1 MDVSLSEN
9 HLMIQQMVR
18 EFASKEIAPHSARW
32 DEDEEFPAD
41 VIRKLG
47 ELGITGLLTPEEYGG
62 GGGDMLSFVVAL
74 EELAKVDSSVAATV
88 EVVGSLCGHLLLNFG
103 TEEQKQRWLVPLA
116 EGKAIAAF
124 ALTEPESGSDAAAM
138 TTTADLVDG
147 HWVVNGSKSFITNS
161 GTAMTAF
168 VLVAAVTGHDEEGE
182 KEISTIIVPRD
193 TPGFTVGPLYRK
205 LGWRASDTRPLYF
218 EDCRVPEAN
227 ILGVRGRGFAQ
238 SLSALDVGRVAI
250 SAMAVGL
257 AEACLQLS
265 LAHAKQRQA
274 FGGPLS
280 KLQAIQFKLAD
291 MAVAVDLARLATYR
305 AAVLLDQGKPFK
317 KEAAIAKLYSSEAAL
332 RVVDEALQIHGGLG
346 FMEDGPVA
354 RFYRD
359 AKILTIGEGTS
370 EVLRLIIARE
380 LGC

>member
-103 TEEQKQRWLVPLA
+103 TEEQKQRWLAPLA

>member
-18 EFASKEIAPHSARW
+18 EFAAKEIAPYSARW
-32 DEDEEFPAD
+32 DEHEEFPAEA
-41 VIRKLG
+41 IRKLG
-47 ELGITGLLTPEEYGG
+47 EIGVNGLLFPEEYGG
-62 GGGDMLSFVVAL
+62 GSGDMLSFVIAL

-88 EVVGSLCGHLLLNFG
+88 EVVGALCGHLLLNFG
-103 TEEQKQRWLVPLA
+103 SEEQKRRWLVPLA

-147 HWVVNGSKSFITNS
+147 HWVVNGNKSFITNS
-161 GTAMTAF
+161 GTPMTSF

-182 KEISTIIVPRD
+182 KEISTIIVPRGAQ
-193 TPGFTVGPLYRK
+193 GFTVGPPYRK

-218 EDCRVPEAN
+218 EDCRVPYAN

-238 SLSALDVGRVAI
+238 SLAALDAGRVAI
-250 SAMAVGL
+250 SALAVGL

-265 LAHAKQRQA
+265 LAHAKQRRA

-280 KLQAIQFKLAD
+280 RLQAIQFKLAD

-305 AAVLLDQGKPFK
+305 AAVLMDQGKPFK

-370 EVLRLIIARE
+370 EVQRLIIARE

>member
-18 EFASKEIAPHSARW
+18 EFAAKEIAPYSARW

-47 ELGITGLLTPEEYGG
+47 ALGITGLLTPEEYGG
-62 GGGDMLSFVVAL
+62 GGGDMLSFVIAL

-88 EVVGSLCGHLLLNFG
+88 EVVGSLCEHLLLNFG

-116 EGKAIAAF
+116 EGKTIAAF

-147 HWVVNGSKSFITNS
+147 HWVVNGTKSFITNS
-161 GTAMTAF
+161 GTPMTAF
-168 VLVAAVTGHDEEGE
+168 VLVAAVTGHDEEGK

-193 TPGFTVGPLYRK
+193 APGFTVGPLYRK

-218 EDCRVPEAN
+218 EDCRVPDAN

-359 AKILTIGEGTS
+359 AKVLTIGEGMS

>member
-18 EFASKEIAPHSARW
+18 EFAAKEIAPYSARW

-47 ELGITGLLTPEEYGG
+47 ALGITGLLTPEEYGG
-62 GGGDMLSFVVAL
+62 GGGDMLSFVIAL

-88 EVVGSLCGHLLLNFG
+88 EVVGSLCEHLLLNFG

-116 EGKAIAAF
+116 EGKTIAAF

-147 HWVVNGSKSFITNS
+147 HWVVNGTKSFITNS
-161 GTAMTAF
+161 GTPMTAF
-168 VLVAAVTGHDEEGE
+168 VLVAAVTGHDEEGK

-193 TPGFTVGPLYRK
+193 APGFTVGPLYRK

-218 EDCRVPEAN
+218 EDCRVPDAN

-359 AKILTIGEGTS
+359 AKVLTIGEGTS

>member
-1 MDVSLSEN
+1 MVLN
-9 HLMIQQMVR
+9 YLM
-18 EFASKEIAPHSARW
+18 
-32 DEDEEFPAD
+32 
-41 VIRKLG
+41 
-47 ELGITGLLTPEEYGG
+47 
-62 GGGDMLSFVVAL
+62 
-74 EELAKVDSSVAATV
+74 
-88 EVVGSLCGHLLLNFG
+88 
-103 TEEQKQRWLVPLA
+103 
-116 EGKAIAAF
+116 
-124 ALTEPESGSDAAAM
+124 
-138 TTTADLVDG
+138 
-147 HWVVNGSKSFITNS
+147 
-161 GTAMTAF
+161 
-168 VLVAAVTGHDEEGE
+168 
-182 KEISTIIVPRD
+182 ISTIIVPRD

-218 EDCRVPEAN
+218 ENCRVPEAN

>member
-1 MDVSLSEN
+1 M
-9 HLMIQQMVR
+9 
-18 EFASKEIAPHSARW
+18 
-32 DEDEEFPAD
+32 
-41 VIRKLG
+41 
-47 ELGITGLLTPEEYGG
+47 
-62 GGGDMLSFVVAL
+62 
-74 EELAKVDSSVAATV
+74 
-88 EVVGSLCGHLLLNFG
+88 
-103 TEEQKQRWLVPLA
+103 
-116 EGKAIAAF
+116 
-124 ALTEPESGSDAAAM
+124 
-138 TTTADLVDG
+138 
-147 HWVVNGSKSFITNS
+147 
-161 GTAMTAF
+161 
-168 VLVAAVTGHDEEGE
+168 
-182 KEISTIIVPRD
+182 
-193 TPGFTVGPLYRK
+193 GPLYRK

-265 LAHAKQRQA
+265 LAHAKQRRA

-332 RVVDEALQIHGGLG
+332 RVVDEALQIHGGVG